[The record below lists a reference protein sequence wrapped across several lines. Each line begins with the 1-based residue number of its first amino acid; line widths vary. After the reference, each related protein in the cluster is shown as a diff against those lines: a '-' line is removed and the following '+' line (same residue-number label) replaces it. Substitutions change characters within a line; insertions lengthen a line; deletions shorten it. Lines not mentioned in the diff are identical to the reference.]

1 MCLRCWQLKNYG
13 RVAPVEVTPE
23 FLLDAIKPLRSK
35 KALMVKVVDII
46 DFDGSFIPDFKKFV
60 GMLCVAWDNIDDFIG
75 SNPIIVVANKAD
87 LLPKGA
93 TVERVEKWIREC
105 LKARHLTNVKA
116 VKLIS
121 AYDGYGV

>member
-23 FLLDAIKPLRSK
+23 FLLDAIKPIKSK

-60 GMLCVAWDNIDDFIG
+60 GM
-75 SNPIIVVANKAD
+75 
-87 LLPKGA
+87 
-93 TVERVEKWIREC
+93 RYIR
-105 LKARHLTNVKA
+105 HS
-116 VKLIS
+116 I
-121 AYDGYGV
+121 